1 MKENSVKLDKILLNI
16 DYSISDFVLEL
27 EKATDNE
34 INKIKNEINLI
45 NSAIMDEKAKRIK
58 KQKIK
63 KEE

>member
-58 KQKIK
+58 K
-63 KEE
+63 